1 MRIGFLP
8 LMDCAPLV
16 IAQEVG
22 FFAREG
28 VDVTLGKLQTWGQ
41 LLERLERG
49 ELDGA
54 HLLSTIPIL
63 ALCGAQGMA
72 SSLQTAWVLSSSA
85 NCLTLS
91 NRLCR
96 DEVSDAKSLGTW
108 LEAHP
113 VANLRLGVVMERSTQ
128 ELMLREWLQLGGL
141 ELGPRISI
149 VVCAPQEMAGKLR
162 EGLIDGFCSG
172 EPWSQ
177 RASTSKLGGIVALGN
192 QVLGDHPEKVFAV
205 RQSWHESNQN
215 EHRAVLRSLASAS
228 RWLEDPANLEDATRI
243 LADKAYVNTQAQIV
257 RSSLERKLQA
267 GWGKIIESDG
277 FLRFC
282 GINRPQPERFRPLL
296 EKLVWW
302 GHLPGAALESNLDK
316 ICLERFHRDLFP
328 A

>member
-16 IAQEVG
+16 IAQEAG

-28 VDVTLGKLQTWGQ
+28 VQVSLGKLQTWGQ

-63 ALCGAQGMA
+63 ASCGAQGLA
-72 SSLQTAWVLSSSA
+72 TNLQTAWVLSSSA
-85 NCLTLS
+85 NCLTFS

-96 DEVSDAKSLGTW
+96 DQVVDGRSLASW

-128 ELMLREWLQLGGL
+128 ELMLREWLQAGGL
-141 ELGPRISI
+141 ELGSRISI

-177 RASTSKLGGIVALGN
+177 RATTSKLGGIVALGN
-192 QVLGDHPEKVFAV
+192 QVLGEHPEKVLAV
-205 RQSWHESNQN
+205 RQGWHEANPS
-215 EHRAVLRSLASAS
+215 EHRAVLRALALAS
-228 RWLEDPANLEDATRI
+228 RWLEDPGHLEDATRI
-243 LADKAYVNTQAQIV
+243 LADKVYVNTQAQIV
-257 RSSLERKLQA
+257 RSSLERKLHA
-267 GWGKIIESDG
+267 GWGRLLEDPG
-277 FLRFC
+277 FLRFS
-282 GINRPQPERFRPLL
+282 GINRPDPARFRPLL
-296 EKLVWW
+296 ERLVWW
-302 GHLPGAALESNLDK
+302 GHLPSGALDSDLNR
-316 ICLERFHRDLFP
+316 ICLDSFHQETFRD
-328 A
+328 